1 MRGLL
6 SALVELGDRG
16 RLAAAL
22 WNAEKRSATFG
33 SENDD
38 SRGSPAPTARIG
50 DRGQFPRRAAGD
62 IDPLQLLAGEKSDGP
77 AVGGEERGFRAVGAR
92 ELPRLERSRVVYSED
107 RNGPFDLYEA
117 KLAEPGKDAPLL
129 ATPLWKYPETW
140 SPDGRFIVYTEVDP
154 KTRANLWVLPRTGEA
169 KPYPFLATP
178 ASESIARFSPDGRFL
193 AYASD
198 ESGREEVYVQPFPA
212 TGAKWQISTAGGS
225 EPGWR
230 GDMLEAFYLSSDFQL
245 MSVTVSPS
253 PSGLSFGPPQ
263 PLFRVSRATALG
275 VTERSY
281 ALSRDGQRFLVL
293 QQEGEGT
300 SSPITVVIGPAAHGE
315 SKR

>member
-1 MRGLL
+1 M
-6 SALVELGDRG
+6 S
-16 RLAAAL
+16 
-22 WNAEKRSATFG
+22 
-33 SENDD
+33 
-38 SRGSPAPTARIG
+38 
-50 DRGQFPRRAAGD
+50 
-62 IDPLQLLAGEKSDGP
+62 
-77 AVGGEERGFRAVGAR
+77 
-92 ELPRLERSRVVYSED
+92 RSRSSLRPWPRS
-107 RNGPFDLYEA
+107 RNGWRA
-117 KLAEPGKDAPLL
+117 
-129 ATPLWKYPETW
+129 
-140 SPDGRFIVYTEVDP
+140 SSGR
-154 KTRANLWVLPRTGEA
+154 PRFSR
-169 KPYPFLATP
+169 PFLATP

-230 GDMLEAFYLSSDFQL
+230 SDMREAFYLSSDFQL
-245 MSVTVSPS
+245 MSVTVSAS

-293 QQEGEGT
+293 QQQGEGT